1 MFLGEC
7 TPTKKISPLP
17 KNKQNKEKKQNFSLF
32 LFSLFPSSFL
42 FSLFSQVSSQ
52 RKTSSHLSKSCSRFH
67 HLKRKTHLSS
77 LRAQFRAHTSSR
89 AEERHLLSVVLCSF
103 NTTIKSVLREKR
115 ERRERVVCGYS
126 CVHRFD
132 WRKKHA
138 QVINESTS
146 HLFFSFQKRISSRIP
161 STDDGRWHREKVSQ
175 VASWGRVVRACDK
188 NQKEEECRRG
198 ERRRRRSRRQR
209 RTRILQILLIIPT

>member
-7 TPTKKISPLP
+7 TPKKKSRLCPKTNKTRKKSKTLSLPLL
-17 KNKQNKEKKQNFSLF
+17 SV
-32 LFSLFPSSFL
+32 SFL
-42 FSLFSQVSSQ
+42 FSFLSFLFKVSSQ

-115 ERRERVVCGYS
+115 ERRERVVCGYIVA
-126 CVHRFD
+126 CIVLIGE
-132 WRKKHA
+132 K
-138 QVINESTS
+138 ST
-146 HLFFSFQKRISSRIP
+146 
-161 STDDGRWHREKVSQ
+161 
-175 VASWGRVVRACDK
+175 
-188 NQKEEECRRG
+188 RR
-198 ERRRRRSRRQR
+198 
-209 RTRILQILLIIPT
+209 

>member
-1 MFLGEC
+1 MSDDVFRGM
-7 TPTKKISPLP
+7 PPKKKISPLP

-32 LFSLFPSSFL
+32 PFLSFL
-42 FSLFSQVSSQ
+42 FSLFSSSFLTT
-52 RKTSSHLSKSCSRFH
+52 KNFFPPFSCSRF

-89 AEERHLLSVVLCSF
+89 AEERHPPLCCSLF
-103 NTTIKSVLREKR
+103 LQYYYKECFERKEREKR
-115 ERRERVVCGYS
+115 ARCLWLYC

-175 VASWGRVVRACDK
+175 VASWGRARACDK

-209 RTRILQILLIIPT
+209 RT

>member
-1 MFLGEC
+1 MSDGVFRGMHLKKNHFALC
-7 TPTKKISPLP
+7 SKTNKTRKKSKISLSSLSVSSPL
-17 KNKQNKEKKQNFSLF
+17 F
-32 LFSLFPSSFL
+32 
-42 FSLFSQVSSQ
+42 FSLFSLVSSQ
-52 RKTSSHLSKSCSRFH
+52 QKTSSLSGSCSRFH
-67 HLKRKTHLSS
+67 FKRKTHLSS

-89 AEERHLLSVVLCSF
+89 AEERHPPLCCSLF
-103 NTTIKSVLREKR
+103 LQYYYKECFERKEREKR
-115 ERRERVVCGYS
+115 ARCLWLYC

-175 VASWGRVVRACDK
+175 VASWGRARACDK

-209 RTRILQILLIIPT
+209 RT

>member
-1 MFLGEC
+1 MSDDVFRGMHFEKNHFALC
-7 TPTKKISPLP
+7 SK
-17 KNKQNKEKKQNFSLF
+17 KNKTRKKSKSSLLFPLSLF
-32 LFSLFPSSFL
+32 
-42 FSLFSQVSSQ
+42 FSLFSLKVSSQ

-89 AEERHLLSVVLCSF
+89 AEERHPPLCCSLF
-103 NTTIKSVLREKR
+103 LQYYYKECFERKEREKR
-115 ERRERVVCGYS
+115 ARCLWLYC

-175 VASWGRVVRACDK
+175 VASWGRVRACDK

-209 RTRILQILLIIPT
+209 RT

>member
-7 TPTKKISPLP
+7 TPPKKNLAFAQKQTKQGKKAKRLSVSSPL
-17 KNKQNKEKKQNFSLF
+17 F
-32 LFSLFPSSFL
+32 SFL
-42 FSLFSQVSSQ
+42 SF
-52 RKTSSHLSKSCSRFH
+52 LSKFPHNEKLLPTFLSCSRF

-89 AEERHLLSVVLCSF
+89 AEERHPPLCCSLF
-103 NTTIKSVLREKR
+103 LQYYYKECFERKEREKR
-115 ERRERVVCGYS
+115 ARCLWLYC

-175 VASWGRVVRACDK
+175 VASWGRARACDK

-209 RTRILQILLIIPT
+209 RT

>member
-1 MFLGEC
+1 MPFAQKQ
-7 TPTKKISPLP
+7 TKQGKKAKRLSVSSPL
-17 KNKQNKEKKQNFSLF
+17 F
-32 LFSLFPSSFL
+32 SFL
-42 FSLFSQVSSQ
+42 SFLSIVSSQ
-52 RKTSSHLSKSCSRFH
+52 RKTSSLSKSCSRF

-89 AEERHLLSVVLCSF
+89 AEERHPPLCCSLF
-103 NTTIKSVLREKR
+103 LQYYYKECFERKEREKR
-115 ERRERVVCGYS
+115 ARCLWLYC

-175 VASWGRVVRACDK
+175 VASWGRVRACDK

-209 RTRILQILLIIPT
+209 RT

>member
-7 TPTKKISPLP
+7 TLKKITLP
-17 KNKQNKEKKQNFSLF
+17 FAQKKTKQGKKANLLSCF
-32 LFSLFPSSFL
+32 L
-42 FSLFSQVSSQ
+42 SLFSFLSF
-52 RKTSSHLSKSCSRFH
+52 LSKFPHNEKLLPTFLESCSRF

-89 AEERHLLSVVLCSF
+89 AEERHPPLCCSLF
-103 NTTIKSVLREKR
+103 LQYYYKECFERKEREKR
-115 ERRERVVCGYS
+115 ARCLWLYC

-175 VASWGRVVRACDK
+175 VASWGRARACDK

-209 RTRILQILLIIPT
+209 RT